1 MARKTKMRLTALADK
16 PAQGSRSAPPSR
28 GPGRGSSK
36 PPGFDPLASEDD
48 RLETAGFV
56 VGSVIVLVILI
67 AVATV
72 FGGRKIEADL
82 QAGITGFLL
91 ENDIRNVDVIAS
103 GLDVSLDGTVD
114 REELLAAIPSA
125 IQSNFAVRD
134 LDVALRYL
142 PPRQPSDIEVVADPL
157 VITWVQDSVTVT
169 GTMSNQS
176 TVDAILTTLQGS
188 FGNTEAT
195 GLTVLEGVPPELD
208 WLTGVL
214 QLITAVSGE
223 VSEGQITVNAKARVV
238 QFAAEFETRQAR
250 SDVRAAAEEVLAS
263 TTLDFTSSLT
273 VENVP
278 TTTVPPD
285 TLVVVQNLFDDTITG
300 EVVEFEFNSA
310 ILRSEGT
317 TLLDD
322 LLVTMLEFPD
332 VPIQIA
338 GHTDDVGDDDANL
351 ELSRRRAESVVAYL
365 VQGGADPARFVVIGY
380 GETQP
385 IGDNATEEGRAQNRR
400 IVFTALEE

>member
-1 MARKTKMRLTALADK
+1 M
-16 PAQGSRSAPPSR
+16 
-28 GPGRGSSK
+28 
-36 PPGFDPLASEDD
+36 
-48 RLETAGFV
+48 
-56 VGSVIVLVILI
+56 LVILI